1 MAKWEIPNN
10 RDRKLIRERREA
22 LQEYFETDDTPIDED
37 SAYGDIKRR
46 AKALLEKGE
55 GPW

>member
-1 MAKWEIPNN
+1 MAKWEIPDN
-10 RDRKLIRERREA
+10 RDKKLIRELHEA